1 MEIHHYIFLYHFS
14 SSAYHLFPVLSSQET
29 GWRQSSNIHR
39 RTCSWRWVKEHFH
52 PQPLDFLPDKS
63 HCKQTCHPLRLS
75 LSFFGW
81 RRKSFLSITW
91 CRSWNTCSFFMI
103 KPSLFV
109 PWIPMSKNGKRF
121 FMHRQWCSFHATLR
135 FVSCSSF
142 LSVLCFSHISI
153 FVSLSLFVLSSNII
167 SCQTFVLFCLSLS
180 LSVSFDCH
188 ERRVMFYHLQWKV
201 LWYRTL
207 FTLNKFL
214 PE

>member
-39 RTCSWRWVKEHFH
+39 RTCSWRWVKKHFH

-63 HCKQTCHPLRLS
+63 HCKQTCHPLH

-81 RRKSFLSITW
+81 RQKSFLSITW

-103 KPSLFV
+103 KPSLLS
-109 PWIPMSKNGKRF
+109 PGSQCQRMENDSLCIDNDAL
-121 FMHRQWCSFHATLR
+121 FMEL
-135 FVSCSSF
+135 FVSCLAALF
-142 LSVLCFSHISI
+142 YVLCFSRISI